1 MNKVSS
7 TKQELEIE
15 MHIPEVRLRWDFTT
29 EEVPIDIDSNE
40 TTTMHF
46 YREVIFSTR
55 NTEEEKKLII
65 SNELS
70 KYLSGNEL
78 DNKANELYN
87 KWNTYRTNYNNNL

>member
-1 MNKVSS
+1 MKVQS
-7 TKQELEIE
+7 TIPQSEIE

-55 NTEEEKKLII
+55 NTEEEKRSII

-70 KYLSGNEL
+70 KYLSGSQLDAKLNEL
-78 DNKANELYN
+78 HN
-87 KWNTYRTNYNNNL
+87 KWTTYKTNYNNNL